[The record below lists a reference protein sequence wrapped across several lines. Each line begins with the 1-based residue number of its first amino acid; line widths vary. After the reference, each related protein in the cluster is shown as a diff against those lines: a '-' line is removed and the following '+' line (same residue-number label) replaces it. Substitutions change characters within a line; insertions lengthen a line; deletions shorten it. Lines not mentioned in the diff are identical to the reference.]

1 MIIAYLNGS
10 SHHLVLSV
18 IIQLSLAFGLAG
30 LFWPDKFMP
39 VFDVLMFPWA
49 ASYRN
54 GSRTQHCGTL
64 CVICSALFHTF
75 VESLEQEKSKAFALS
90 PCKARLIPPRN
101 TLQTRKLL

>member
-1 MIIAYLNGS
+1 VIIAYLNGS

-49 ASYRN
+49 ASYRTVR
-54 GSRTQHCGTL
+54 GHS
-64 CVICSALFHTF
+64 IA
-75 VESLEQEKSKAFALS
+75 AIALS
-90 PCKARLIPPRN
+90 V
-101 TLQTRKLL
+101 LLFFVLSANH